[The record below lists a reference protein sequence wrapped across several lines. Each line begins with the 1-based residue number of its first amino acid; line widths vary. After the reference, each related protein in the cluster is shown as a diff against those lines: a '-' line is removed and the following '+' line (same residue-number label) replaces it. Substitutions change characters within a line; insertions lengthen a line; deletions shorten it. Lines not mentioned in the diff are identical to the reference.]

1 MNLKNM
7 AKRLTLYNVKKA
19 FLYLKRYGVR
29 DFIVRLSERFADAE
43 VDYDKW
49 FRSKELTEEQRERQ
63 KARKW
68 EWEPLISVAVPVY
81 RTPETFLR
89 QMIESVAA
97 QTYRNWELCIADGS
111 GDDGEPERIIR
122 EYQEKGLPIRY
133 RKMEK
138 NEGIAGNTNAALA
151 LAEGD

>member
-49 FRSKELTEEQRERQ
+49 LS
-63 KARKW
+63 
-68 EWEPLISVAVPVY
+68 LIH
-81 RTPETFLR
+81 
-89 QMIESVAA
+89 I
-97 QTYRNWELCIADGS
+97 
-111 GDDGEPERIIR
+111 
-122 EYQEKGLPIRY
+122 
-133 RKMEK
+133 
-138 NEGIAGNTNAALA
+138 
-151 LAEGD
+151 